1 MKTIDQL
8 VAPDKQYNDLMLARG
23 YAING
28 FVQLESSLAG
38 LYQGLA
44 GGDALASHWAF
55 FKLTSQHRFE
65 ALLQLGKRRDA
76 NAMNPFGESLLQAC
90 ARLTTARNFIV
101 HAQHIRGAMQ
111 KDVRTGQ
118 EKRLDNFLSA
128 PGFMFDLETE
138 KKYVL
143 SDVMDFIVRT
153 QFARENVTLLDCR
166 FRGITREEWSD
177 ILTTKFEW
185 LPPTG
190 HPAHSMWKEAQIQQG
205 GRQ

>member
-1 MKTIDQL
+1 
-8 VAPDKQYNDLMLARG
+8 
-23 YAING
+23 
-28 FVQLESSLAG
+28 
-38 LYQGLA
+38 
-44 GGDALASHWAF
+44 
-55 FKLTSQHRFE
+55 
-65 ALLQLGKRRDA
+65 
-76 NAMNPFGESLLQAC
+76 
-90 ARLTTARNFIV
+90 
-101 HAQHIRGAMQ
+101 MQ